1 MGRRNSFVNN
11 LEVLVRLKK
20 VRMIMRTRKAVSVFI
35 FCLLVIVLLLSGCG
49 SSSQPQSNSNTNTSQ
64 NKQGTSAAGSYTIT
78 DLTGTKV
85 VFSQKPK
92 RILTFA
98 MYTDQIVLGLV
109 TSEHLV
115 GINTLLDD
123 PVLSNIIPIA
133 KKISK
138 KIGNPGA
145 EEVLSMKPDLV
156 IVSDWTQAEKI
167 QAMRDLGLK
176 VVSVKSPQ
184 TISEAKE
191 AVNQVAAAIGEPEK
205 GRRLIELM
213 DQKLAEIREKTKKIK
228 PEERKN
234 IVLLSLM
241 TAYGGTGCAYDD
253 ACREAGVINGIAAA
267 GLKTGQSLTK
277 EMLIKINPDIML
289 MPVYNARGNFDTK
302 AFIDSYLKDPSLQT
316 VKAIKEGQLIY
327 PREQFIYNCSQDIV
341 YCVQE
346 IARCAY
352 GKDFAFPDNARLT
365 VTDEKNE

>member
-1 MGRRNSFVNN
+1 MRLRKILTLFLFSFF
-11 LEVLVRLKK
+11 L
-20 VRMIMRTRKAVSVFI
+20 ISA
-35 FCLLVIVLLLSGCG
+35 LLSGC
-49 SSSQPQSNSNTNTSQ
+49 SSSTQSQ
-64 NKQGTSAAGSYTIT
+64 NSSKTNAAQSKQEMNTTGSYSVT

-85 VFSQKPK
+85 TFPSKPK

-109 TSEHLV
+109 TSDHLV

-133 KKISK
+133 KKITK
-138 KIGNPGA
+138 KIGNPSA

-167 QAMRDLGLK
+167 QSMRDLGLK
-176 VVSVKSPQ
+176 VVSVKSPE
-184 TISEAKE
+184 TIQDVKE
-191 AVNQVAAAIGEPEK
+191 AVSQVAAAIGEPEK
-205 GRRLIELM
+205 GRQLIGMM
-213 DQKLAEIREKTKKIK
+213 DQKLAEIREKTGRIK
-228 PEERKN
+228 PEQRKN
-234 IVLLSLM
+234 MVLLSLM
-241 TAYGGTGCAYDD
+241 TAYGGAGCAYDD
-253 ACREAGVINGIAAA
+253 ACREANVINGIAAA
-267 GLKTGQSLTK
+267 GLKNGQQLTK

-289 MPVYNARGNFDTK
+289 LPVYTGQGSYDTQ

-316 VKAIKEGQLIY
+316 VKAIKDKHLIY
-327 PREQFIYNCSQDIV
+327 PREQFVYNCSQDIV

-352 GKDFAFPDNARLT
+352 GKEFDFPDNARLT

>member
-1 MGRRNSFVNN
+1 MR
-11 LEVLVRLKK
+11 VRKILTLFLFS
-20 VRMIMRTRKAVSVFI
+20 IFI
-35 FCLLVIVLLLSGCG
+35 ISALFCGC
-49 SSSQPQSNSNTNTSQ
+49 SSSPQPQNSSKTTAAQS
-64 NKQGTSAAGSYTIT
+64 KQEASAAESYSVT
-78 DLTGTKV
+78 DLTGTRV
-85 VFSQKPK
+85 TFTSKPK

-109 TSEHLV
+109 TSNHLV

-167 QAMRDLGLK
+167 QSMRDLGLK
-176 VVSVKSPQ
+176 VVSVKSPE
-184 TISEAKE
+184 TIQDAKE
-191 AVNQVAAAIGEPEK
+191 AVSQVAAAIGEPEK
-205 GRRLIELM
+205 GKQLIGMM
-213 DQKLAEIREKTKKIK
+213 DKKLAEIREKTGKIR
-228 PEERKN
+228 PEQRKN

-253 ACREAGVINGIAAA
+253 ACREANAVNGIAAA
-267 GLKTGQSLTK
+267 GLKNGQQLTK

-289 MPVYNARGNFDTK
+289 LPVYTGQGSYDTQ

-316 VKAIKEGQLIY
+316 VKAIKDKHLIY

-346 IARCAY
+346 IARVAY
-352 GKDFAFPDNARLT
+352 GEEFNFPDNARLT
-365 VTDEKNE
+365 VTEEKNE